1 MLFAYVYCNIQYLSA
16 TQNHLSTMKIYWG
29 ISTGIIS
36 CYRAFISLWLCILL
50 LIIIL
55 LIVFEKWEQGL
66 HILRECQYEFGHIYI
81 YIDINVCLKMCNL
94 PSVMLQLNEFY
105 ACLFSLKTGL
115 IPYLLHYILQ
125 LTKSPDRKLKT
136 NYTDKPGNW
145 WQKAFFLQIKAGIVD
160 LRWWKIPTVVPVLL
174 LHGTNLAKF
183 GAT

>member
-125 LTKSPDRKLKT
+125 LTKSPDRKFKT

-145 WQKAFFLQIKAGIVD
+145 W
-160 LRWWKIPTVVPVLL
+160 
-174 LHGTNLAKF
+174 
-183 GAT
+183 